1 MSANV
6 DLRRSQRIKEKG
18 EDRKRVA
25 SQVKSCPELLKSHSC
40 ITEGSE
46 TRTAPK
52 MSETFK
58 MSKSVPA
65 ESRGSRSR
73 GSRTTSKT
81 KKSDSK
87 RHQAE
92 LEFALEKKKLEQEEL
107 RRKQEMLDIELAL
120 KLSKLEDE
128 ELCSEKSEISEMVS
142 RPDIKKWVEGEH
154 PWQDKLDGAS
164 FSSAKK
170 EEKDN
175 RIRIVDVQL
184 ANGTILRRPVSRLCV
199 LDIQR
204 KTEIQ

>member
-1 MSANV
+1 M
-6 DLRRSQRIKEKG
+6 DLNPR
-18 EDRKRVA
+18 EDF
-25 SQVKSCPELLKSHSC
+25 SQVVEGVTDFNYHLGSAFCNLDGLDVETSDLAGYLKTWDSSQYIDTC
-40 ITEGSE
+40 RRSE

-52 MSETFK
+52 ISETFE

-73 GSRTTSKT
+73 GSPTTSKT

-107 RRKQEMLDIELAL
+107 RRKQEMPDIELAL

-142 RPDIKKWVEGEH
+142 RPDMNKWVKGEH
-154 PWQDKLDGAS
+154 PWQDKLDGVS

-170 EEKDN
+170 EEK
-175 RIRIVDVQL
+175 I
-184 ANGTILRRPVSRLCV
+184 S
-199 LDIQR
+199 QR
-204 KTEIQ
+204 STRKIFWKSQECP

>member
-6 DLRRSQRIKEKG
+6 GLRRSQRIKEKG

-87 RHQAE
+87 RQQAE

-170 EEKDN
+170 EEKNDKSHG
-175 RIRIVDVQL
+175 RIEEVPLFQKKNNL
-184 ANGTILRRPVSRLCV
+184 LKLTCSSNAGLLET
-199 LDIQR
+199 
-204 KTEIQ
+204 

>member
-6 DLRRSQRIKEKG
+6 GLRRSQRIKEKG
-18 EDRKRVA
+18 EERKRVA

-65 ESRGSRSR
+65 ESEVQVKR
-73 GSRTTSKT
+73 
-81 KKSDSK
+81 KSNNFKRQRKAIPK

-120 KLSKLEDE
+120 KLSKLEEE

-164 FSSAKK
+164 FQVRKGREGK
-170 EEKDN
+170 E
-175 RIRIVDVQL
+175 
-184 ANGTILRRPVSRLCV
+184 
-199 LDIQR
+199 
-204 KTEIQ
+204 

>member
-6 DLRRSQRIKEKG
+6 GLRRSQRIKEKG

-92 LEFALEKKKLEQEEL
+92 LEFALEKRNWSKKSLK
-107 RRKQEMLDIELAL
+107 KQEMQEEIGARRASKKNGSKVNIHGKINWMELHFQVR
-120 KLSKLEDE
+120 KRK
-128 ELCSEKSEISEMVS
+128 
-142 RPDIKKWVEGEH
+142 
-154 PWQDKLDGAS
+154 
-164 FSSAKK
+164 
-170 EEKDN
+170 
-175 RIRIVDVQL
+175 
-184 ANGTILRRPVSRLCV
+184 RR
-199 LDIQR
+199 
-204 KTEIQ
+204 

>member
-6 DLRRSQRIKEKG
+6 GLRRSQRIKEKG
-18 EDRKRVA
+18 GERERVA

-81 KKSDSK
+81 KESDSK

-107 RRKQEMLDIELAL
+107 RRNKR
-120 KLSKLEDE
+120 
-128 ELCSEKSEISEMVS
+128 C
-142 RPDIKKWVEGEH
+142 
-154 PWQDKLDGAS
+154 
-164 FSSAKK
+164 
-170 EEKDN
+170 
-175 RIRIVDVQL
+175 
-184 ANGTILRRPVSRLCV
+184 
-199 LDIQR
+199 
-204 KTEIQ
+204 